1 MTQITI
7 RLATPADVTR
17 MFELWY
23 ERMALLLQ
31 TDRHF
36 TMLPDAQAKWKQA
49 MLPLLTQ
56 DDYTVFVGDAG
67 AEVIGYILAHQQVNT
82 PGLAPEGYGVID
94 ELVVDAHTAYPGA
107 AKALLTAAV
116 GWFQHQQ
123 LNQYVVTVSRYHA
136 VEQAFWQTF
145 RSVRRTEDLWIR
157 L

>member
-17 MFELWY
+17 MSELWY

-36 TMLPDAQAKWKQA
+36 TMLPDAPSKWKQA

-56 DDYTVFVGDAG
+56 DEYAVYVGDTG
-67 AEVIGYILAHQQVNT
+67 AEVMGYILAHQQVNK
-82 PGLAPEGYGVID
+82 PGLAPELYGVID

-107 AKALLTAAV
+107 SKALLTAV
-116 GWFQHQQ
+116 EGWFRNQQ
-123 LNQYVVTVSRYHA
+123 VDHYVVTVSRYHA

-145 RSVRRTEDLWIR
+145 RSVRRTDDLWIR